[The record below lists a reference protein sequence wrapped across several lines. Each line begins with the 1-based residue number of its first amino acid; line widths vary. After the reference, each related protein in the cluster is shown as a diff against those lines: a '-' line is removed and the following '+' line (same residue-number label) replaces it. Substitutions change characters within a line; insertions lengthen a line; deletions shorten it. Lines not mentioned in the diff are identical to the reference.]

1 MTDELKERFQQLVAD
16 PPPPTAVPS
25 EAVFARVRTVR
36 RRRTTGVAV
45 LAAAAVAVVAVV
57 AGNLTD
63 IHSNPPISNPPSPTI
78 TAPAIAPIG
87 ATIVLVPTLKGRT
100 LTMKVT
106 VSGTVLAPKDP
117 ETGTD
122 APKDTSFVNLS
133 LGTEEGYGDGSQR
146 GGSDGGGMTCAGAK
160 TRRTGTETYQLLDPH
175 TYQKAG
181 TFTFL
186 YRIRYCGS
194 NGAVFK
200 VEKSMPIVVG

>member
-57 AGNLTD
+57 AGGLTD
-63 IHSNPPISNPPSPTI
+63 IDSSPPISNPPSPTI
-78 TAPAIAPIG
+78 STPTIAQIA
-87 ATIVLVPTLKGRT
+87 ATVALAPTLKGRN

-117 ETGTD
+117 ESGTD
-122 APKDTSFVNLS
+122 APADTSFVNLS
-133 LGTEEGYGDGSQR
+133 LGTDEGYGDGSLR
-146 GGSDGGGMTCAGAK
+146 GGSDGGGMSCAGAK
-160 TRRTGTETYQLLDPH
+160 TRRTGAETYQLLEPH
-175 TYQKAG
+175 TFTKAG

-186 YRIRYCGS
+186 YRIRFCGPK
-194 NGAVFK
+194 GVFTVTK
-200 VEKSMPIVVG
+200 TMPIVVR